1 MTPYE
6 VEVEP
11 VEEEEDVEEDEEVED
26 DVADPMEAVEL
37 VVLYELVNS
46 A

>member
-1 MTPYE
+1 

-11 VEEEEDVEEDEEVED
+11 VEEDEEPDADEEV
-26 DVADPMEAVEL
+26 VAVPMEPVEL